1 MRLVTPGDSAPASV
15 NRYLLPHETQVIMV
29 RRHPAILMVPVGMV
43 LGGLIVAG
51 LLSNTIAEQAGQLAN
66 WVWWLW
72 LALLAWFVWKVAEWS
87 VDYFVITNQ
96 RMLLT
101 TGLITRKVAM
111 MPMGKVTDMSFERP
125 IVGRMLGYGTFVL
138 ESAGQDQA
146 LRTVDYLPYPEQL
159 YLETCELIFPDKRA
173 KREEVLRGQIQRAVD
188 EIAAIDR
195 ILGETSDEIHG
206 ILEHLANVNL
216 LRGRT
221 FDEIRDVLEHLATV
235 IRLGEQETD
244 PNEQSRLTEEK
255 GALLDRLQRL
265 HDQLEQDADSPEPSM
280 LNGDRRNLLDK
291 LQELHDQLHAA
302 DPQERSTLRAR
313 RRKLVDALRESHNEL
328 EQITMEKERARRPQV
343 P

>member
-29 RRHPAILMVPVGMV
+29 RRHPAVLMVPVGMV
-43 LGGLIVAG
+43 LGGLILAG
-51 LLSNTIAEQAGQLAN
+51 VLSNTIAEQAGQLAN

-111 MPMGKVTDMSFERP
+111 MPLAKVTDMSFERP
-125 IVGRMLGYGTFVL
+125 ITGRMMGFGTFVL

-159 YLETCELIFPDKRA
+159 YLEVCEMIFPKKAVAERSEEDKIR
-173 KREEVLRGQIQRAVD
+173 
-188 EIAAIDR
+188 
-195 ILGETSDEIHG
+195 
-206 ILEHLANVNL
+206 
-216 LRGRT
+216 
-221 FDEIRDVLEHLATV
+221 DEIRQILEDVAAHDRLLEAATLPAEREKV
-235 IRLGEQETD
+235 SGEKRE
-244 PNEQSRLTEEK
+244 R
-255 GALLDRLQRL
+255 LDRLQLLHTRL
-265 HDQLEQDADSPEPSM
+265 EEI
-280 LNGDRRNLLDK
+280 
-291 LQELHDQLHAA
+291 AA
-302 DPQERSTLRAR
+302 
-313 RRKLVDALRESHNEL
+313 KREAA
-328 EQITMEKERARRPQV
+328 QRPQV